1 MMRDLSHGNRGRM
14 ERQKERER
22 EMSHGVRL
30 STRGIAPCNARGMAD
45 LG

>member
-1 MMRDLSHGNRGRM
+1 MMRDLLHGKRGRM

-30 STRGIAPCNARGMAD
+30 RTREIAPCKAR
-45 LG
+45 